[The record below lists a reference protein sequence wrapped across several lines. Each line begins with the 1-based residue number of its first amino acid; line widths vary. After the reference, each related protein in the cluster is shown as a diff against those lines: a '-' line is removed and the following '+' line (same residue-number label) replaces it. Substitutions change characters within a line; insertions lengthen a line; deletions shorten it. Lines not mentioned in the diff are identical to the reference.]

1 MYNDDSTWCANVA
14 IGCAFVMFLGGVILS
29 AYVEEG
35 RDYMLVMFA
44 IISLLFAG
52 VGGWM
57 HYSIWQDKKRRTIT
71 KNPWRRG

>member
-1 MYNDDSTWCANVA
+1 MCNEDAKWCANVA
-14 IGCAFVMFLGGVILS
+14 LGCAFVLMLGGVILS

-57 HYSIWQDKKRRTIT
+57 HYSIRQDKKRRTISRGS
-71 KNPWRRG
+71 WRRR

>member
-1 MYNDDSTWCANVA
+1 MCNEDAKWCANVA
-14 IGCAFVMFLGGVILS
+14 LGCAFVMLLGGVILS

-44 IISLLFAG
+44 VISLLFAG

-57 HYSIWQDKKRRTIT
+57 HYRTWRDKKRRTIIRT
-71 KNPWRRG
+71 GWRRR